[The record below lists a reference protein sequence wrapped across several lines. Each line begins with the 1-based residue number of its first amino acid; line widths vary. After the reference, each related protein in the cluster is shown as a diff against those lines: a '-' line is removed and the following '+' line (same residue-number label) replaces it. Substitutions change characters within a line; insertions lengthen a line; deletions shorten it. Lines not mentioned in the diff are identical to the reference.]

1 MVWWAFVRGGKRWSY
16 SPRPSDGQETTF
28 LGIFRTL
35 YCTVLQYTGGDIAL
49 GTECWEYP
57 HLLVPPTKPLPTCHT
72 LLDNIFTSIFPHI
85 CHTLVDNTFTPI
97 FPHICHKIC
106 MQIFPH
112 ICHTLVDNIF
122 TPICPS
128 ICHTLVDHIFTP
140 IFPHIC
146 HRLFVCMNLWE
157 ICQNEMRCG
166 N

>member
-1 MVWWAFVRGGKRWSY
+1 MVWWAFVRSRVGNGGATLQGRQTDRKPHFSA
-16 SPRPSDGQETTF
+16 F
-28 LGIFRTL
+28 LEHCTAL
-35 YCTVLQYTGGDIAL
+35 YCTGDIAL

-72 LLDNIFTSIFPHI
+72 LLDNIFT
-85 CHTLVDNTFTPI
+85 PI
-97 FPHICHKIC
+97 FPHICHNIC